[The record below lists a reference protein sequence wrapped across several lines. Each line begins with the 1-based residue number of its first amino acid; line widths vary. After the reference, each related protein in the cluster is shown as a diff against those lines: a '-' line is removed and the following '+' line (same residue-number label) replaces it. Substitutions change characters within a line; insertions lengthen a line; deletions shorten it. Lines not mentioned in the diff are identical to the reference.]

1 MKMFKTKAATK
12 KAIYNLVAP
21 LIKGFFQDT
30 DWSGVRSVWTA
41 LEQEGV
47 TVTIV
52 NTRYREQENKTWWFT
67 LGVNGFHFDGN
78 LIACFCG
85 TVKDPTS
92 RYDICF
98 LI

>member
-1 MKMFKTKAATK
+1 MKTFKTKAATK

-21 LIKGFFQDT
+21 LIKGFFRDT
-30 DWSGVRSVWTA
+30 NWSGVRSIWTA

-47 TVTIV
+47 AVTVV
-52 NTRYREQENKTWWFT
+52 NSKYREQESKTWTFT
-67 LGVNGFHFDGN
+67 LGVNGFHFDGS

-85 TVKDPTS
+85 TIADPTE